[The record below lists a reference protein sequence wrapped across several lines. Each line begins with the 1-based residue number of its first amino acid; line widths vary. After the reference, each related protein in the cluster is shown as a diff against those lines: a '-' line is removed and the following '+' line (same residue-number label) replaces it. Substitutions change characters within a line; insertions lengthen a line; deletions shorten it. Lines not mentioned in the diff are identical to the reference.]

1 MQRPGIGVR
10 KRMIFCALLTVLVY
24 LGAELSAFVGYFMW
38 RGGIFS
44 WSLSQT
50 KRHALLS
57 SAPAPLEQYL
67 AAEVLHPY
75 LGYVLDPAVR
85 DGVSEHGFWGK
96 ERFAPVG
103 AKADHQIVIGLLGGS
118 FAEGTSRQGREFLL
132 KQIQRVPGFEGKE
145 CVVHTI
151 ALAGYKQP
159 QQLLALTYFLSLGAQ
174 FDVLINLDG
183 FNEVALPAFE
193 HIPKQVFP
201 FFPMSWFWKVR
212 SLRRPELLTL
222 IGRRSFLMKRRQTV
236 ARICAGSPF
245 RYHVVSNVLWELYD
259 AWSAR
264 QISEQHLAAVQYQ
277 GEPQD
282 QPGYLVSGPSFEFS
296 DEAELYDELVKVWQR
311 SSMQMHKLSLANQIE
326 YFHFLQPNQYVR
338 GSKILTEDER
348 KVAYSESHPYKKGVE
363 KGYPRLVE
371 AGKRLK
377 DRGVRFYD
385 LSMLFEDNDEGL
397 YVDSCCHL
405 NARGYEI
412 VAGRIGEALY
422 EALH

>member
-1 MQRPGIGVR
+1 MSFAP
-10 KRMIFCALLTVLVY
+10 TTLVY
-24 LGAELSAFVGYFMW
+24 LGTELSAFIGFLVW
-38 RGGIFS
+38 RGVAFS
-44 WSLSQT
+44 WASSQA
-50 KRHALLS
+50 KREILLS
-57 SAPAPLEQYL
+57 SPGLRAGHSSEAQATL
-67 AAEVLHPY
+67 ATADRHILNQVIHPY
-75 LGYVLDPAVR
+75 LGYVLDPEAADGISEYGFR
-85 DGVSEHGFWGK
+85 DE
-96 ERFAPVG
+96 ERFAPVRAEAG
-103 AKADHQIVIGLLGGS
+103 HKVVVGVFGGS
-118 FAEGTSRQGREFLL
+118 FAQGAMLQARETLVEEIQRISRFQGR
-132 KQIQRVPGFEGKE
+132 E

-151 ALAGYKQP
+151 ALGGYKQP
-159 QQLLALTYFLSLGAQ
+159 QQLQALAYFLSLGAH
-174 FDVLINLDG
+174 FDVVISLDG
-183 FNEVALPAFE
+183 FNEVALPASDN
-193 HIPKQVFP
+193 IPKQVFP
-201 FFPMSWFWKVR
+201 FFPRSWFGRVHT
-212 SLRRPELLTL
+212 LRRPELLAM
-222 IGRRSFLMKRRQTV
+222 IGRLSLLDKKRQTL
-236 ARICAGSPF
+236 ARICARSPL

-259 AWSAR
+259 AWLAR

-277 GEPQD
+277 SGPQD
-282 QPGYLVSGPSFEFS
+282 QPGYLVSGPSFEFG

-363 KGYPRLVE
+363 SGYPRLVE

-385 LSMLFEDNDEGL
+385 LSMLFEDNAERL